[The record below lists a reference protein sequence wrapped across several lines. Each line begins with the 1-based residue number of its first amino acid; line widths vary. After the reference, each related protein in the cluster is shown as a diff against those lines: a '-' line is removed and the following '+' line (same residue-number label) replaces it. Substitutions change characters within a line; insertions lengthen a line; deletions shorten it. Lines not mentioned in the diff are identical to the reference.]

1 MDENVLTLLLVMIT
15 VVDEN
20 DLTLL
25 LVTIT
30 AVPKKGHDYTRKEQG
45 KN

>member
-1 MDENVLTLLLVMIT
+1 MRTATTIKTFL
-15 VVDEN
+15 DEN